1 MTNTKRRV
9 LWSIITALLLA
20 TPIDPPGADAQG
32 PAPGTPSKSRW
43 GDGLV
48 LGIPLGAM
56 NLTPEQDKRVSGTL
70 SAYRAST
77 APLIRQL
84 RQAQSALAD
93 KLFAQGQLQALDLQA
108 ELQQITQLRTQ
119 LLELSAQAMV
129 DTRNALTPAQIAAG
143 AQVRARLGQLRSEM
157 RQLLEPG
164 KP

>member
-1 MTNTKRRV
+1 MTNTKRRL
-9 LWSIITALLLA
+9 LWGIITALLLA
-20 TPIDPPGADAQG
+20 TPIGPPGADAQG
-32 PAPGTPSKSRW
+32 PGPGKPSKSRW

-93 KLFAQGQLQALDLQA
+93 KLLAQGQLQALDLQP

-129 DTRNALTPAQIAAG
+129 EIRSALTPAQIAAG

-164 KP
+164 QP

>member
-1 MTNTKRRV
+1 
-9 LWSIITALLLA
+9 
-20 TPIDPPGADAQG
+20 
-32 PAPGTPSKSRW
+32 
-43 GDGLV
+43 
-48 LGIPLGAM
+48 M

-93 KLFAQGQLQALDLQA
+93 KLMAQGQLQALDLQP
-108 ELQQITQLRTQ
+108 ELQQITQLRAQ

-129 DTRNALTPAQIAAG
+129 DIRNALTPGQIAAG

>member
-9 LWSIITALLLA
+9 LWGIIAALLLA
-20 TPIDPPGADAQG
+20 TPIGLPGADAQD
-32 PAPGTPSKSRW
+32 PAPGKPSKSRW

-93 KLFAQGQLQALDLQA
+93 KLLAQGQLQALDLQP

-129 DTRNALTPAQIAAG
+129 EIRSALTPAQIAAG